1 MISSVWLGMRCVSCW
16 CMRGGCRRSRG
27 DAGRLVWGTRG
38 EGGGGRCRVHLSSV
52 AVCLQPLQEQYA
64 RDTTCAV
71 PRDPLIPDHLLPLT
85 SRSICTT
92 LLLFKLGKPS
102 WAQIKAGN
110 NCKIM
115 IGVRITYGLK
125 ATNH

>member
-1 MISSVWLGMRCVSCW
+1 MEDE
-16 CMRGGCRRSRG
+16 G
-27 DAGRLVWGTRG
+27 DAGRLVWGVRG
-38 EGGGGRCRVHLSSV
+38 EGGGGRCRLQLSSEPV
-52 AVCLQPLQEQYA
+52 YVQPLQE
-64 RDTTCAV
+64 AV
-71 PRDPLIPDHLLPLT
+71 RSCHHVYSTRTPLIPAHLLPLT